1 MQYLLVAILFVSPP
15 KNPPQNDV
23 VGGLKNPPY
32 LCTKSGKKN
41 SLIIYAPRM
50 IFWGERSDTKKSPQ
64 MT

>member
-32 LCTKSGKKN
+32 LCTKSGKKKFIDN
-41 SLIIYAPRM
+41 ICPPYDFLGGA
-50 IFWGERSDTKKSPQ
+50 
-64 MT
+64 